1 MNYVML
7 QRHLKYASQKK
18 KLSEPSDLGH
28 TSPSKNAAG
37 KVFLSK

>member
-7 QRHLKYASQKK
+7 QRHLKYIANK
-18 KLSEPSDLGH
+18 KLSEPSDQGH
-28 TSPSKNAAG
+28 TSPGKNAAG